1 MLSKLKR
8 FIKRNKKLIIWII
21 FFILVMISLLVLY
34 KILFYSDDE
43 KAIYGVRITDIDEYK
58 LEKKDITSLEKK
70 ASELEKINSVKI
82 TIKGRLIKYF
92 IDVDSS
98 LTNDEIKN
106 KINEMA
112 NQIDDDTKSYYDVT
126 FYVSRKTE
134 DSVTYPIIG
143 YKHKNKEN
151 ITFTEV

>member
-8 FIKRNKKLIIWII
+8 FIKGNKKLIICII
-21 FFILVMISLLVLY
+21 FFVLVIISLLVLY

-58 LEKKDITSLEKK
+58 LEKKDVTSLEKK

-126 FYVSRKTE
+126 FYVSKKTE

-143 YKHKNKEN
+143 YKHKSKEN

>member
-58 LEKKDITSLEKK
+58 LEKKDVTSLEKK

-112 NQIDDDTKSYYDVT
+112 SQIDADTKSYYDIT
-126 FYVSRKTE
+126 FYVSKKTE
-134 DSVTYPIIG
+134 DSVTHPIIG

>member
-1 MLSKLKR
+1 MLSKIKR
-8 FIKRNKKLIIWII
+8 FIKRNKKLIIGIV
-21 FFILVMISLLVLY
+21 FGILVIISLLVLY
-34 KILFYSDDE
+34 KILFYSDNE

-58 LEKKDITSLEKK
+58 LEKKDITSLENK
-70 ASELEKINSVKI
+70 ACELEKINSVKI

-92 IDVDSS
+92 IDVDNT

-112 NQIDDDTKSYYDVT
+112 SQIDADTKSYYDIT
-126 FYVSRKTE
+126 FYVNKKTE
-134 DSVTYPIIG
+134 DSVTHPIIG

>member
-58 LEKKDITSLEKK
+58 LEKKDVTSLEKK

>member
-58 LEKKDITSLEKK
+58 LEKKDVTSLEKK

-126 FYVSRKTE
+126 FYVSKKTE

>member
-58 LEKKDITSLEKK
+58 LEKKDVTSLEKK

-82 TIKGRLIKYF
+82 TIKGRLIKYL